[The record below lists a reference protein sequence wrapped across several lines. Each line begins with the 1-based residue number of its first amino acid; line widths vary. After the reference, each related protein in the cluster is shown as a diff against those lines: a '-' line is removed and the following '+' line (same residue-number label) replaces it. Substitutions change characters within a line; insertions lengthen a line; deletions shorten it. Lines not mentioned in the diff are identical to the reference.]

1 MYSPKKY
8 FFFRCYHCGNWF
20 YTKKLIKTKKCVRCN
35 RTFQFQNAMKFSKL
49 CSGYEAIRML
59 QELKKREAEETLSK
73 HLKQKSNLSTF

>member
-1 MYSPKKY
+1 
-8 FFFRCYHCGNWF
+8 
-20 YTKKLIKTKKCVRCN
+20 
-35 RTFQFQNAMKFSKL
+35 MKFSKL